1 MTIRILTV
9 CLGNIC
15 RSPAAAAAIVEAAET
30 FGVDV
35 RVDSAGTGTWH
46 IGQPPNPDSVAAGK
60 RVGLD
65 VTGRGRKV
73 HAADFDRFDIIV
85 AMDRSNMADLKDL
98 TPSLENQAK
107 VRLFRTYDP
116 FSELDEVPDPYGGPS
131 EGYDETIRIVRAAA
145 SGMMESLSSTL
156 VEDAVTLE

>member
-15 RSPAAAAAIVEAAET
+15 RSPAAAAAIVEAADT

-35 RVDSAGTGTWH
+35 VVDSAGTGSWH
-46 IGQPPNPDSVAAGK
+46 IGQPPHPDSVAAGK
-60 RVGLD
+60 RAGLE

-85 AMDRSNMADLKDL
+85 AMDRTNMRDLNAL
-98 TPSLENQAK
+98 TPSLEDQAK

-116 FSELDEVPDPYGGPS
+116 FSEEDEVPDPYGGPS
-131 EGYDETIRIVRAAA
+131 EGYDETMRIVRAAA
-145 SGMMESLSSTL
+145 AGLMESLSSAQ
-156 VEDAVTLE
+156 VEDSVALD

>member
-60 RVGLD
+60 RAGLD